1 MMTGRRN
8 LNWAGNMSRNTVSSA
23 HERIDTL
30 EPRVTRVETQVDERW
45 RETII
50 RIKRIETIM
59 ISIAGAIV
67 IMLASIL
74 IKMG

>member
-1 MMTGRRN
+1 
-8 LNWAGNMSRNTVSSA
+8 MSRTATEA
-23 HERIDTL
+23 HKRIDDL

-59 ISIAGAIV
+59 ISVAGAIV
-67 IMLASIL
+67 LMLASIL

>member
-1 MMTGRRN
+1 
-8 LNWAGNMSRNTVSSA
+8 MSRNTVSSA

-30 EPRVTRVETQVDERW
+30 EPRVTRVETKVDERW

>member
-1 MMTGRRN
+1 
-8 LNWAGNMSRNTVSSA
+8 MSRNTVSSA
-23 HERIDTL
+23 HERIDPL
-30 EPRVTRVETQVDERW
+30 EPRVTRVETQGDERW

>member
-1 MMTGRRN
+1 
-8 LNWAGNMSRNTVSSA
+8 MSRNTVSSA

>member
-1 MMTGRRN
+1 
-8 LNWAGNMSRNTVSSA
+8 MSRNTVSSA

-59 ISIAGAIV
+59 ISVAGAIV

>member
-1 MMTGRRN
+1 
-8 LNWAGNMSRNTVSSA
+8 
-23 HERIDTL
+23 L

-59 ISIAGAIV
+59 ISVAGAIV
-67 IMLASIL
+67 LMLASIL
-74 IKMG
+74 MKMG